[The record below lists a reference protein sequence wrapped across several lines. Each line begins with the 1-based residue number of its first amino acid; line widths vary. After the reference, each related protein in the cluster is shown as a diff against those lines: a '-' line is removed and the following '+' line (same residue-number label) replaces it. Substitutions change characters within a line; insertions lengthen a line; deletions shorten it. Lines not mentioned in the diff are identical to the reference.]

1 MNKVNKNVY
10 IGAVLL
16 LSILLYIACADD
28 DIISFGQTSG
38 PAYLSIPEAQ
48 EFFENS
54 FTTAQTRNVA
64 DKKDNGKFDPGEFT
78 PQWSK
83 AVTSQNA
90 NMGSVDIPLLPE
102 YKYKAIRCHFENGKS
117 RAYMVDITQKLVV
130 LKSKHTGKK
139 VQYILSLIP
148 EKDYYKKHK
157 GDMDAAFT
165 HAGEKN
171 GYSGLAVYTH
181 IGTSRIISVA
191 KFRNGKLLANV
202 FLPSGKGT
210 LESRR
215 KRANALLDGIKVPRI
230 KATVTR
236 SVGEGE
242 PEVFYCSFCGQKVDN
257 CECWSVEAECQCGVC
272 ALCLGRLC
280 PWCDQD
286 PCVCDLYCPFCEY
299 LDCICD
305 EPTGCVYCGEPDCH
319 GECWD
324 EGELPPIEEN
334 PDSKITAQDL
344 FRNSNMIDE
353 NWQVIDKMLDKIT
366 ENCMGEALIDG
377 LYKALDGATLSIQFT
392 NNEGGEF
399 HFDGETAGISLGM
412 SSVESNV
419 LFHEM
424 WHAYQAYQETESTFT
439 DSMLNQEIEAHYA
452 QYLYVSSL
460 PEYAG
465 NKWENAYTTDNRL
478 RGTAK
483 IKDYIDNKGSLI
495 NSTISALF
503 ETFMEFTLVPIFH
516 KTKGYEN
523 CSYDNSRSITTNFS
537 NLKELTKNC

>member
-1 MNKVNKNVY
+1 MNRVNKNVY

-16 LSILLYIACADD
+16 LSILLYMACADD

-78 PQWSK
+78 PQWGK

-90 NMGSVDIPLLPE
+90 NIGSVDIPLLPE

-117 RAYMVDITQKLVV
+117 KAYMVDITQKLVV

-139 VQYILSLIP
+139 VQYILNLIP

-157 GDMDAAFT
+157 GDMNAAFT

-181 IGTSRIISVA
+181 IGTSKIISVA

-242 PEVFYCSFCGQKVDN
+242 PEVFYCSFCGQEVDN

-272 ALCLGRLC
+272 ELCLGRLC

-286 PCVCDLYCPFCEY
+286 PCVCDSYCPFCGY

-324 EGELPPIEEN
+324 EELDCGGCGNCAECGYNTGQEKPEKNVNREHTPKETDVIADKGFLEMKRE
-334 PDSKITAQDL
+334 AQ
-344 FRNSNMIDE
+344 
-353 NWQVIDKMLDKIT
+353 K
-366 ENCMGEALIDG
+366 
-377 LYKALDGATLSIQFT
+377 
-392 NNEGGEF
+392 
-399 HFDGETAGISLGM
+399 
-412 SSVESNV
+412 
-419 LFHEM
+419 
-424 WHAYQAYQETESTFT
+424 
-439 DSMLNQEIEAHYA
+439 
-452 QYLYVSSL
+452 
-460 PEYAG
+460 G
-465 NKWENAYTTDNRL
+465 NTCVPT
-478 RGTAK
+478 
-483 IKDYIDNKGSLI
+483 IIDYILKNKGSD
-495 NSTISALF
+495 ISRKDII
-503 ETFMEFTLVPIFH
+503 EY
-516 KTKGYEN
+516 YEN
-523 CSYDNSRSITTNFS
+523 KLSKDENKYDVYLRGVPSNVVPTGIINFLGTNAIEATQYGGDPPFDYKGAIDRGNSVMTNIILENEGNKIGHNILVIGYTKEGNYIYIDPNYSNKEFECSPDYLEWKNVSKYDFEI
-537 NLKELTKNC
+537 KKK